1 MKSIVLKFGKG
12 SQERRNNK
20 FLQLFRVPFVRFVK
34 VLSVLSIAFVMANCS
49 SVPLTGR
56 KQLSLISDADLTQS
70 SLTSYAQLKDS
81 LKLSADKTNTAL
93 VQRVGNNIRLA
104 VEKTLKANGMESSI
118 QGFQWEYNLFKV
130 SEANAFAMPG
140 GKIAV
145 YEGILPKTLNEA
157 GMAVVLG
164 HEISHVIAKH
174 SAERLSQQ
182 VMAQYGGS
190 ILGAAL
196 GSKSAAV
203 QQGVGMLYGIG
214 VQTAVLL
221 PYSRKQEY
229 EADQMGLIFMAV
241 AGYDPNEAIAFWGRM
256 SADKSQNVMQF
267 MSTHPSDENRIAKLK
282 ELLPE
287 AMKYYKTGA
296 VPMWK
301 K

>member
-1 MKSIVLKFGKG
+1 MKSTILKFRKN
-12 SQERRNNK
+12 RRKVNSNK
-20 FLQLFRVPFVRFVK
+20 SFQLFNAPFIRLVK
-34 VLSVLSIAFVMANCS
+34 VLSILCVAILFANCS

-56 KQLSLISDADLTQS
+56 KQLSLVSDAELTQS

-81 LKLSADKTNTAL
+81 LKLSTDKANTAL

-130 SEANAFAMPG
+130 TEANAFAMPG

-145 YEGILPKTLNEA
+145 YEGILPKTMNEA

-174 SAERLSQQ
+174 SAERMSQQ
-182 VMAQYGGS
+182 VMSQYGGS
-190 ILGAAL
+190 ILGAAI
-196 GSKSAAV
+196 GNKSAAV
-203 QQGVGMLYGIG
+203 QQGIGMLYGIG

-241 AGYDPNEAIAFWGRM
+241 AGYNPNEAIAFWGRM
-256 SADKSQNVMQF
+256 SADKSQSIMQF

-282 ELLPE
+282 EMLPE

-296 VPMWK
+296 VPIWK

>member
-1 MKSIVLKFGKG
+1 MKSNGFKFKKNG
-12 SQERRNNK
+12 QEWDNNNS
-20 FLQLFRVPFVRFVK
+20 LRLLGVPFVQSVK
-34 VLSVLSIAFVMANCS
+34 VLSILCVAIVLASCS

-81 LKLSADKTNTAL
+81 LKLSTDKANTAL

-145 YEGILPKTLNEA
+145 YEGILPMTKNEA

-174 SAERLSQQ
+174 SAERMSQQ
-182 VMAQYGGS
+182 VMSQYGGS
-190 ILGAAL
+190 ILGAAI
-196 GSKSAAV
+196 GNKSAAL
-203 QQGVGMLYGIG
+203 QQGIGILYGIG

-256 SADKSQNVMQF
+256 SADKSKNIMQF

-287 AMKYYKTGA
+287 AMK
-296 VPMWK
+296 
-301 K
+301 

>member
-1 MKSIVLKFGKG
+1 MKSNGFKFKKNG
-12 SQERRNNK
+12 QEWDNNNS
-20 FLQLFRVPFVRFVK
+20 LRLLGVPFVQSVK
-34 VLSVLSIAFVMANCS
+34 VLSILCVAIVLASCS

-81 LKLSADKTNTAL
+81 LKLSTDKANTAL

-145 YEGILPKTLNEA
+145 YEGILPMTKNEA

-174 SAERLSQQ
+174 SAERMSQQ
-182 VMAQYGGS
+182 VMSQYGGS
-190 ILGAAL
+190 ILGAAI
-196 GSKSAAV
+196 GNKSAAL
-203 QQGVGMLYGIG
+203 QQGIGILYGIG

-256 SADKSQNVMQF
+256 SADKSKNIMQF

>member
-1 MKSIVLKFGKG
+1 MKSTILKFRKN
-12 SQERRNNK
+12 RRKVNSNK
-20 FLQLFRVPFVRFVK
+20 SFQLFNAPFIRLVK
-34 VLSVLSIAFVMANCS
+34 VLSILCVAILFANCS

-56 KQLSLISDADLTQS
+56 KQLSLVSDAELTQS

-81 LKLSADKTNTAL
+81 LKLSTDKANTAL

-130 SEANAFAMPG
+130 TEANAFAMPG

-145 YEGILPKTLNEA
+145 YEGILPKTMNEA

-190 ILGAAL
+190 ILGAAI
-196 GSKSAAV
+196 GNKSAAV
-203 QQGVGMLYGIG
+203 QQGIGMLYGIG

-241 AGYDPNEAIAFWGRM
+241 AGYNPNEAIAFWGRM
-256 SADKSQNVMQF
+256 SADKSQSIMQF

-282 ELLPE
+282 EMLPE